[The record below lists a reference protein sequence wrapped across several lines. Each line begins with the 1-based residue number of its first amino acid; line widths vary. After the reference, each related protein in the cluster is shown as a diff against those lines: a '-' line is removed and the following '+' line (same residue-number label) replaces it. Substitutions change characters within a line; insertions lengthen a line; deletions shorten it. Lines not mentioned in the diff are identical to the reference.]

1 MKTMTPKQR
10 AANQANGAKGGRP
23 KGSLPKE
30 EIAARKAVRSVMRE
44 EYLKAEK
51 RIVARTIHL
60 AENAFSEGVSLN
72 ACHDILDRLHGRPVQ
87 PQAVGGEI
95 QLVCTGVPRH
105 EDFAK
110 TIDMTIDEPTVE
122 TEDTVASKGPGTN
135 KAELCSTATNQSLV
149 TPKYV
154 GSPRRNRYK

>member
-87 PQAVGGEI
+87 PQAIGGEI
-95 QLVCTGVPRH
+95 QLVCTGVPRPGD
-105 EDFAK
+105 EAK
-110 TIDMTIDEPTVE
+110 VISM
-122 TEDTVASKGPGTN
+122 DTVAPNIGN
-135 KAELCSTATNQSLV
+135 STETAAD
-149 TPKYV
+149 
-154 GSPRRNRYK
+154 

>member
-72 ACHDILDRLHGRPVQ
+72 ACHDILEIAARK
-87 PQAVGGEI
+87 AVRSVMRA
-95 QLVCTGVPRH
+95 QYL
-105 EDFAK
+105 
-110 TIDMTIDEPTVE
+110 
-122 TEDTVASKGPGTN
+122 
-135 KAELCSTATNQSLV
+135 KAEKRIVARTIHLAENAFSEGVSL
-149 TPKYV
+149 
-154 GSPRRNRYK
+154 NACHDIL